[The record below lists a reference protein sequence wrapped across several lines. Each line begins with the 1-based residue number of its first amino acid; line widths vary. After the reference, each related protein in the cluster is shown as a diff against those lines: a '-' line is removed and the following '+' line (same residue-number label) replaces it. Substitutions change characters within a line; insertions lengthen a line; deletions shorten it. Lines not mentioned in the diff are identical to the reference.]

1 MSPEGSK
8 EFAFSLK
15 SRNTTLVLIGG
26 ALACAV
32 TSAIVYNSNKDLARG
47 LLAGSLGF
55 DVISIPFSI
64 RSAKKLQ
71 YAIWLR
77 NRDVVFG
84 GK

>member
-8 EFAFSLK
+8 EFALSLK
-15 SRNTTLVLIGG
+15 SRNTALVLLGG
-26 ALACAV
+26 ALVCAV

-71 YAIWLR
+71 HAIWLR